1 MIHLSN
7 DLLHFT
13 FCIVFQ
19 GATNSLSALYK
30 FITGVETVTPL
41 GMEKTITVKFKHG
54 CKAGCRCRPTASTCA
69 TSLTLPVHI
78 DDSKQF
84 EDLMDATLA
93 ESSGFGFI

>member
-1 MIHLSN
+1 M
-7 DLLHFT
+7 LHFT
-13 FCIVFQ
+13 FCIVSQ

-41 GMEKTITVKFKHG
+41 GMEKTTVKFKHG